1 MKLFFNN
8 IILLISFLLL
18 SANVS
23 AQNDCA
29 LNLKN
34 AQKLY
39 TQGVIEEIPSLLNPC
54 LEEGFN
60 TEDKIQAY
68 KLLILTYL
76 FDDKKDLA
84 EETMLKF
91 LKTNPE
97 YKVNPAID
105 PAEFIF
111 LFNSYYT
118 KPVLEIG
125 VTAALNY
132 SFPFITKLYGPSNVS
147 QDKSKYKS
155 SGMGFQIGPKI
166 VYHIS
171 DKYDVGATVI
181 YSQRQFELTS
191 SLFDFSKTILI
202 ETQKLIEVPVV
213 GYYKFEFTEKIKPYV
228 LSGLAYSYLFD
239 ASYKPVRQYIDNS
252 HNDVSGSDFSLKE
265 FRRKNNVS
273 IVLGA
278 GARYKIPNGNI
289 FFNIKY
295 SLALLNQVNADNR
308 LSDFDFI
315 SRYYSY
321 DSNFNINNLTISVGF
336 LYSIFNHKK
345 IK

>member
-1 MKLFFNN
+1 MKFIFNN
-8 IILLISFLLL
+8 IILVIFFLLIT
-18 SANVS
+18 ANVS

-29 LNLKN
+29 LNLKE

-39 TQGVIEEIPSLLNPC
+39 TQGVIEEIPGLLNPC
-54 LEEGFN
+54 IEEGFN

-76 FDDKKDLA
+76 FDDNKDLA

-111 LFNSYYT
+111 LFNSYNT
-118 KPVLEIG
+118 KPIFEIG
-125 VTAALNY
+125 VTTALNY
-132 SFPFITKLYGPSNVS
+132 SFPFITKLYGPGNVA
-147 QDKSKYKS
+147 DNESKYKP
-155 SGMGFQIGPKI
+155 SGMGFQIGPKFI
-166 VYHIS
+166 YHIS
-171 DKYDVGATVI
+171 DKYDIGTQVV
-181 YSQRQFELTS
+181 YSQKKFEFTS
-191 SLFDFSKTILI
+191 ALSDFSKTSLI
-202 ETQKLIEVPVV
+202 ETQQLIHVPVV
-213 GYYKFEFTEKIKPYV
+213 AYYKFEFSEKIKPYV

-239 ASYKPVRQYIDNS
+239 ASYKPVRQYTDNS
-252 HNDVSGSDFSLKE
+252 RNDVSGSDFSLKD

-273 IVLGA
+273 FVVGA
-278 GARYKIPNGNI
+278 GARYKIPHGNI
-289 FFNIKY
+289 FFNLKY
-295 SLALLNQVNADNR
+295 SLDLLNQVNADNR

-321 DSNFNINNLTISVGF
+321 DSNFNINNLTISVGY

>member
-1 MKLFFNN
+1 MKLFFKN

-18 SANVS
+18 SANIS
-23 AQNDCA
+23 AQDDCA
-29 LNLKN
+29 LNLKE

-39 TQGVIEEIPSLLNPC
+39 TQGIIEEIPALLNPC
-54 LEEGFN
+54 LEQGFN

-76 FDDKKDLA
+76 FDDNKELA

-97 YKVNPAID
+97 YKLNPAID

-111 LFNSYYT
+111 LFNSYNT
-118 KPVLEIG
+118 KPIFELG
-125 VTAALNY
+125 VTAGLNY
-132 SFPFITKLYGPSNVS
+132 SFPFITKLFGPGNVAT
-147 QDKSKYKS
+147 DVSKYKS
-155 SGMGFQIGPKI
+155 SGMGVQFGPKFI
-166 VYHIS
+166 CHIS
-171 DKYDVGATVI
+171 DKYDIGTQVV
-181 YSQRQFELTS
+181 YSQKKFELTS
-191 SLFDFSKTILI
+191 ALSDFSKTSLI
-202 ETQKLIEVPVV
+202 ETQKLIHIPVV
-213 GYYKFEFTEKIKPYV
+213 AYYKFELTEKIKPYV

-239 ASYKPVRQYIDNS
+239 ASYKPVRQYTDNS
-252 HNDVSGSDFSLKE
+252 SNDVSGSDFSLKD

-273 IVLGA
+273 IIVGA
-278 GARYKIPNGNI
+278 GARYKIPHGNI

-295 SLALLNQVNADNR
+295 SLDLLNQVNVDNR

-321 DSNFNINNLTISVGF
+321 DSNFNINNLTISVGY